1 MQSVHSE
8 CNYFG
13 LVRYRHPNTPLEE
26 ICTRKK
32 PCFNTDVSGII
43 WMSRVQNQSWSK
55 NRGEAWQWQWAV
67 ELLRQMPAA
76 KVLPN
81 EVSFSGA
88 ISACEKAEYFW
99 QYFCWSPKSACVVK
113 VCLTNQGICL
123 CNLKSRNAL
132 YFVYIISFLGGEP
145 NIFETFWHILT
156 LFLIAS
162 FSYLVSM
169 ENH

>member
-13 LVRYRHPNTPLEE
+13 LVRYRHPKYLLRRNLDPQ
-26 ICTRKK
+26 KAM
-32 PCFNTDVSGII
+32 FNTNVSLELFGCLGIWVQFPNLGPKI
-43 WMSRVQNQSWSK
+43 VASR
-55 NRGEAWQWQWAV
+55 EAWQWQWAV

-99 QYFCWSPKSACVVK
+99 QNFFDSQNLRVLC

-132 YFVYIISFLGGEP
+132 YFVYRISNLFGGEP
-145 NIFETFWHILT
+145 NVFETF
-156 LFLIAS
+156 
-162 FSYLVSM
+162 
-169 ENH
+169 